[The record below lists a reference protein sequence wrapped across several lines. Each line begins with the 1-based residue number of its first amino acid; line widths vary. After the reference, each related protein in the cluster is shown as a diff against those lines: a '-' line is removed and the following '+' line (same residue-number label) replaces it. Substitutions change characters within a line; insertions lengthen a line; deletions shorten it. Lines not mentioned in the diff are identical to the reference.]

1 MNVCIGPVLGH
12 ILSGLL
18 WNVRI
23 EERLH
28 HSLLNPLSY
37 SFLCCLPNSLR
48 YLFNTIEIIISD
60 H

>member
-28 HSLLNPLSY
+28 HSFLTPLSY
-37 SFLCCLPNSLR
+37 IFRYARPNSLR
-48 YLFNTIEIIISD
+48 YLFSITICAIGSF
-60 H
+60 